1 MNKVV
6 STVPQPSD
14 PHVNP
19 PRETDHSRWFVE
31 EMHPHESSLRSY
43 LHGSFPAVRDVDD
56 VVQES
61 FLRVWRARAAQPIA
75 SARAFLFKVARH
87 LALDVLRHERRS
99 PIDTVGNLAS
109 LNVSE
114 EGRAVAATVSR
125 NEKIQLL
132 IAAIDDL
139 PPRCRQ
145 VVILRKLK
153 FVPQREVAAQLG
165 ISEKGVEIQ
174 LTRGLVRCREYLQRR
189 GVSSLFDDET

>member
-1 MNKVV
+1 LNKVV
-6 STVPQPSD
+6 STAPQPSET
-14 PHVNP
+14 PVNP

-87 LALDVLRHERRS
+87 LALDLLRHERRS
-99 PIDTVGNLAS
+99 PIDPVGDLAT

-114 EGRAVAATVSR
+114 ERRAVSATVSR

-139 PPRCRQ
+139 PPKCRQ
-145 VVILRKLK
+145 VVVLRKLK

-174 LTRGLVRCREYLQRR
+174 LTRGLARCRDYLQKR

>member
-1 MNKVV
+1 LNKVV
-6 STVPQPSD
+6 STAPQPSE
-14 PHVNP
+14 NP
-19 PRETDHSRWFVE
+19 VTPPSETDHSRWFVE

-87 LALDVLRHERRS
+87 LALDLLRHERRS
-99 PIDTVGNLAS
+99 PIDGVGDLAT

-114 EGRAVAATVSR
+114 ERRTVTATVSR

-132 IAAIDDL
+132 IAAIDAL

-153 FVPQREVAAQLG
+153 FVPQREVAELLG

-174 LTRGLVRCREYLQRR
+174 LTRGLARCRDYLQKR

>member
-6 STVPQPSD
+6 STVPQPSE
-14 PHVNP
+14 PPVNP

-99 PIDTVGNLAS
+99 PIDPVGDLAT

-114 EGRAVAATVSR
+114 ERRAVAATVSR

-139 PPRCRQ
+139 PPKCRQ

-174 LTRGLVRCREYLQRR
+174 LTRGLARCRDYLQKR

>member
-1 MNKVV
+1 M
-6 STVPQPSD
+6 Q
-14 PHVNP
+14 
-19 PRETDHSRWFVE
+19 
-31 EMHPHESSLRSY
+31 PHESSLRSY

-61 FLRVWRARAAQPIA
+61 FLRVWRARAKQPIA

-87 LALDVLRHERRS
+87 LALDVIRHDRRS
-99 PIDTVGNLAS
+99 PIENVGDLATLS
-109 LNVSE
+109 VSE
-114 EGRAVAATVSR
+114 EGRAVQTTVSR

-139 PPRCRQ
+139 PPKCRQ

-174 LTRGLVRCREYLQRR
+174 LTRGLARCREYLQKR
-189 GVSSLFDDET
+189 GVNSLFDDES

>member
-1 MNKVV
+1 LNKVV
-6 STVPQPSD
+6 STVPQPSE
-14 PHVNP
+14 PPVNP

-99 PIDTVGNLAS
+99 PIDPVGDLAT

-114 EGRAVAATVSR
+114 ERRAVAATVSR

-139 PPRCRQ
+139 PPKCRQ

-174 LTRGLVRCREYLQRR
+174 LTRGLARCRDYLQKL

>member
-6 STVPQPSD
+6 STVPQPSE
-14 PHVNP
+14 PPVNP

-99 PIDTVGNLAS
+99 PIDPVGDLAT

-114 EGRAVAATVSR
+114 ERRAVAATVSR

-132 IAAIDDL
+132 VAAIDGL
-139 PPRCRQ
+139 PPKCRQ

-153 FVPQREVAAQLG
+153 FVPQREVATQLG

-174 LTRGLVRCREYLQRR
+174 LTRGLARCRDYLQKR
-189 GVSSLFDDET
+189 GVNSLFDDET

>member
-1 MNKVV
+1 M
-6 STVPQPSD
+6 
-14 PHVNP
+14 NP

-99 PIDTVGNLAS
+99 PIDTVGDLAS

-114 EGRAVAATVSR
+114 ERRAVTATVSR

-139 PPRCRQ
+139 PPKCRQ

-174 LTRGLVRCREYLQRR
+174 LTRGLARCRDYLHKR

>member
-1 MNKVV
+1 V
-6 STVPQPSD
+6 T
-14 PHVNP
+14 P

-31 EMHPHESSLRSY
+31 EMQPHESSLRSY

-87 LALDVLRHERRS
+87 LALDLLRHERRS
-99 PIDTVGNLAS
+99 PIETVGNLAV

-114 EGRAVAATVSR
+114 ERRAVPAAVSR

-139 PPRCRQ
+139 PPKCRQ

-153 FVPQREVAAQLG
+153 FVPQREVAVQLG
-165 ISEKGVEIQ
+165 ISEKGVEIH
-174 LTRGLVRCREYLQRR
+174 LTRGLARCRDYLQKR
-189 GVSSLFDDET
+189 GVMSLFDDET